1 MNKEQNI
8 GTPTVKLLQ
17 ISIKYIIE
25 GIIIAI
31 VAFYVPLMFKTSL
44 RKPTIIEILGLA
56 ITAALT
62 MFILD
67 LYSPNTSLGARLGL
81 GFKIGKSLLTL

>member
-1 MNKEQNI
+1 MNVSKNESIQ
-8 GTPTVKLLQ
+8 KLLA
-17 ISIKYIIE
+17 IASKYIIE
-25 GIIIAI
+25 GIAIAL

-44 RKPTIIEILGLA
+44 RKPTMYEIFGLS

-67 LYSPNTSLGARLGL
+67 LYSPNIALGARLGA
-81 GFKIGKSLLTL
+81 GFEIGKGLLVV